1 MFSFG
6 KKSIVALD
14 IGSYSVKLVQLSKT
28 KKGYNL
34 ANLASMPLSPE
45 AIVDGALMDTGT
57 IVDIVRE
64 LMAGAKLKLADVAA
78 SVSGHSVIIKKI
90 VLPATTEEELA
101 DSIQWEA
108 EQYIPFD
115 IADVNLDFQIL
126 GEAPGDSSQIEV
138 LLVAAKKE
146 IVDDY
151 TAVLTEA
158 GLNPVILDVDAFA
171 VQNMLELN
179 YDFEEGDVI
188 ASVNVGAELS
198 MVNVFKDGISI
209 FNRDV
214 SNAGNRLTQE
224 IQKHFSLSHE
234 EAEAAKLGAEVEG
247 LDASE
252 LKAIF
257 AEAVESLSSEVA
269 RTIDFFMATNPEDKI
284 VKLYLSGGAAGTAG
298 LRDLLSEKLGF
309 PVEIADPFN
318 SVVCDEKKFDP
329 DYLKDSGP
337 SFAVALGLAIREAG
351 D

>member
-14 IGSYSVKLVQLSKT
+14 IGSYSIKLVQLSNS
-28 KKGYNL
+28 KKGYRL
-34 ANLASMPLSPE
+34 VNLASAPLLPE
-45 AIVDGALMDTGT
+45 AIVDGALMDSGA
-57 IVDIVRE
+57 IVEAIHG
-64 LMAGAKLKLADVAA
+64 LLAGAKIKAADVAA
-78 SVSGHSVIIKKI
+78 SVSGNSVIIKKI
-90 VLPATTEEELA
+90 TLPATTEEELA

-126 GEAPGDSSQIEV
+126 GEARDDSSQVEV

-151 TAVLTEA
+151 TAVINEA
-158 GLNPVILDVDAFA
+158 GLNPVVLDVDAFA

-179 YDFEEGDVI
+179 YEFEEGEVV
-188 ASVNVGAELS
+188 AAANVGAELS

-224 IQKHFSLSHE
+224 IQKRFGLGHD
-234 EAEAAKLGAEVEG
+234 EAEGAKLGGEVEG
-247 LDASE
+247 VDADE
-252 LKAIF
+252 LKAVIS
-257 AEAVESLSSEVA
+257 ESAGSLASEIA
-269 RTIDFFMATNPEDKI
+269 RTIDFYLATNPEDKI
-284 VKLYLSGGAAGTAG
+284 AKFYLSGGAANTTG
-298 LRDLLSEKLGF
+298 LKELLSKKLDLD
-309 PVEIADPFN
+309 VEIADPFK
-318 SVVCDEKKFDP
+318 SIICDEKKFDS
-329 DYLKDSGP
+329 DYLEDVGP
-337 SFAVALGLAIREAG
+337 SFAVAVGLAIREMG